1 MDRGFQK
8 REEGRFHFAGERF
21 REPHMTKP
29 TLIALE
35 DITLIFRRGW
45 PSRERV
51 EAVAGV
57 SLAIPEGGILALVG
71 ETGSGKTTLGKLVAG
86 LYRPTRGRVLFR
98 GQDLWTMDRRAFLE
112 YRRAV
117 QLVHQDAFAALNPV
131 RTIYQSLQ
139 APLTRH
145 RIVQNGREARERAA
159 ELLEQVGLTPPELFL
174 DKYPHQLSGG
184 QRQRVLLA
192 RALTVQPRLIV
203 ADEPVSMI
211 DVSLRLSILQLLREL
226 NRRLGIAILYITHDL
241 ATARYLAEEGQLA
254 VMYLGK
260 IVEHGAFHKVL
271 ENPRHPYL
279 QALLSAVPVPDPRV
293 ARAIHPMTLQEMD
306 PPDPRRPPSG
316 CRFHPRCPYVQP
328 ICREIPPA
336 LEGPA
341 DHQVACHFAQEIP
354 SWHPPSAAS
363 RSPWA

>member
-1 MDRGFQK
+1 MMNR
-8 REEGRFHFAGERF
+8 
-21 REPHMTKP
+21 

-35 DITLIFRRGW
+35 EVWLIFRRGW
-45 PSRERV
+45 LSRERV

-57 SLAIPEGGILALVG
+57 SLTIPEGGILALVG

-86 LYRPTRGRVLFR
+86 LYRPTRGRILFQ
-98 GQDLWTMDRRAFLE
+98 GQDLWAMDRHTFLK

-131 RTIYQSLQ
+131 RTVYQSLK
-139 APLTRH
+139 APLLHH
-145 RIVQNGREARERAA
+145 RIARNEREARERAA

-192 RALTVQPRLIV
+192 RALTVQPCLIV

-226 NRRLGIAILYITHDL
+226 NRRLGIAIFYITHDL

-260 IVEHGAFHKVL
+260 IVEHGAFRRVL

-279 QALLSAVPVPDPRV
+279 QALLSAVPVPNPRL
-293 ARAIHPMTLQEMD
+293 ARATRSVALQEID

-316 CRFHPRCPYVQP
+316 CRFHPRCPYAQP
-328 ICREIPPA
+328 ICRETPPP

-354 SWHPPSAAS
+354 PWRPPSAAS
-363 RSPWA
+363 PSPWA